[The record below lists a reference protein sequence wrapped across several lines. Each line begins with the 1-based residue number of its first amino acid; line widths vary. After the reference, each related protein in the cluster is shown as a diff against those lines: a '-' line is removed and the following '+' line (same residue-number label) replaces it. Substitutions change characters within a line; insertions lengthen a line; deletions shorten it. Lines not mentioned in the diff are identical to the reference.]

1 MNAAISLTGLRWRAV
16 PFDALSTADLYRVLQ
31 LRSAVFVVEQNCV
44 FQDIDGL
51 DARAVHLM
59 GETLDAAGAPCL
71 LAYTRLL
78 PAGAAFAEASIGRV
92 ATSHAAR
99 GTGLGHV
106 LMRESIA
113 ALHRQWGPQP
123 IRIGAQAHLQTY
135 YRQTG
140 FEPQGDLY
148 LEDGIEHIEMVLACN
163 PIHYSNPQET
173 TP

>member
-1 MNAAISLTGLRWRAV
+1 LSAAIDLTGLRWRAV
-16 PFDALSTADLYRVLQ
+16 AFDALSTADLYRVLQ

-51 DARAVHLM
+51 DAQAVHLM
-59 GETLDAAGAPCL
+59 GETPGEDGAPRL

-78 PAGAAFAEASIGRV
+78 PAGVAFAEASIGRV
-92 ATSHAAR
+92 ATSPAAR

-113 ALHRQWGPQP
+113 ELQRQWGPQP

-140 FEPQGDLY
+140 FEPQGDFY
-148 LEDGIEHIEMVLACN
+148 QEDGIEHIEMVRA
-163 PIHYSNPQET
+163 
-173 TP
+173 